1 MKILLNRALAQ
12 LAPFGSINPFGSI
25 SPLAETM
32 GRGGWWKQQGLAR
45 MPHRKVHYWKTQMIM
60 LLVTGSEL
68 LAFLCEQAVFA
79 LLGGIGKTFSSA
91 EPKNRPSPRLSTPFW
106 APFWARF
113 VTTCTACWYLS
124 ALRLPTYMP
133 RRPDEVLAED
143 SVARRM
149 QISVSRFKAP
159 TAKCCPNPSTRTS
172 PPKACLIVA
181 VALDVPPLPPPPPPP
196 PLEPPVPGFVI
207 CRPGGTALALTRVG
221 TIFFMV
227 VIVTAPLGWMLA
239 SPPYQPP
246 RLAWSARVVPVKAP
260 TATSSWLVR
269 LLVLA
274 SLYSASAPAMM
285 MMATTR
291 TPMSSMKVTP
301 LRAVGCPLGSAWG
314 GSTRGGVLNGVLS
327 IGLTMGSGVFKAGV
341 VWGITIH
348 PACPNLLEPFCVADL
363 PPDPFAL
370 NEPPRN

>member
-1 MKILLNRALAQ
+1 
-12 LAPFGSINPFGSI
+12 
-25 SPLAETM
+25 
-32 GRGGWWKQQGLAR
+32 
-45 MPHRKVHYWKTQMIM
+45 
-60 LLVTGSEL
+60 
-68 LAFLCEQAVFA
+68 
-79 LLGGIGKTFSSA
+79 
-91 EPKNRPSPRLSTPFW
+91 
-106 APFWARF
+106 
-113 VTTCTACWYLS
+113 
-124 ALRLPTYMP
+124 MP

-149 QISVSRFKAP
+149 QISVSRPKAP

-181 VALDVPPLPPPPPPP
+181 VALDRYRHYRHRRHHHHWK
-196 PLEPPVPGFVI
+196 PPVPGFVI

-341 VWGITIH
+341 VWGITIY